1 MMDAQTRLR
10 WLAIALRVFGVF
22 LIVGVYPLM
31 NWLWPDGW
39 AWEPRQ
45 SEYEQM
51 IAGVYATLGVFLFL
65 AARDPLANLSLI
77 RFTIWSSIVHA
88 GIMAVQ
94 AGHDHSEHAN
104 LFGDV
109 PALFAMA
116 FVLWWLLP
124 KQGDQP
130 GDGTAPR
137 PVS

>member
-1 MMDAQTRLR
+1 MNEAQREKYLV
-10 WLAIALRVFGVF
+10 IALRVFGVF
-22 LIVGVYPLM
+22 LMIGVYPLM

-65 AARDPLANLSLI
+65 AAKAPARHVSLI
-77 RFTIWSSIVHA
+77 QFTIWSSVVHA
-88 GIMAVQ
+88 TIMALQ
-94 AGHDHSEHAN
+94 AGHDHAEHAN

-116 FVLWWLLP
+116 GVLWWLR
-124 KQGDQP
+124 
-130 GDGTAPR
+130 PR
-137 PVS
+137 EERELSSPA

>member
-1 MMDAQTRLR
+1 MNETQREKYLV
-10 WLAIALRVFGVF
+10 IALRVFGVF
-22 LIVGVYPLM
+22 LMIGVYPLM

-65 AARDPLANLSLI
+65 AAKAPAKNASLI
-77 RFTIWSSIVHA
+77 QFTIWSSVVHA
-88 GIMAVQ
+88 SIMALQ
-94 AGHDHSEHAN
+94 AGHDHAEHAN

-116 FVLWWLLP
+116 GVLWWLRP
-124 KQGDQP
+124 REGDSWRS
-130 GDGTAPR
+130 A
-137 PVS
+137 

>member
-1 MMDAQTRLR
+1 MIEAQREKY
-10 WLAIALRVFGVF
+10 LAVALRVFGVF
-22 LIVGVYPLM
+22 LMIGVYPLM

-65 AARDPLANLSLI
+65 AAKAPARNASLI
-77 RFTIWSSIVHA
+77 QFTIWSSVVHA
-88 GIMAVQ
+88 TIMALQ
-94 AGHDHSEHAN
+94 AGHDHAEHAN

-116 FVLWWLLP
+116 GVLWWLR
-124 KQGDQP
+124 
-130 GDGTAPR
+130 PR
-137 PVS
+137 ESSRLST